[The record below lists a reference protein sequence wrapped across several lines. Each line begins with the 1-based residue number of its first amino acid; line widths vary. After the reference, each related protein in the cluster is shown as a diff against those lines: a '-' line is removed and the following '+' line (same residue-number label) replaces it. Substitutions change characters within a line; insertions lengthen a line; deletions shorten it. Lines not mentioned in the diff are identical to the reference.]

1 LKAEWEHV
9 QKHVIH
15 ARLQKVL
22 LHRFALPFTKFWIY
36 EHVFRA
42 ADVCLGF
49 YMAHK
54 HALKHFQA
62 FLPLALIEDLG
73 LEADVQSASDE
84 LLKISHSFPK
94 ILMISR
100 SVAAARTL
108 TQKQKEMILRVRN
121 EGYLDPDDA
130 DHVIAVL
137 NARLG
142 ELSVVSRSVRL
153 ARVAV

>member
-1 LKAEWEHV
+1 
-9 QKHVIH
+9 
-15 ARLQKVL
+15 
-22 LHRFALPFTKFWIY
+22 
-36 EHVFRA
+36 
-42 ADVCLGF
+42 
-49 YMAHK
+49 M
-54 HALKHFQA
+54 KHFQA